1 MFNWLKNLF
10 VNKDQDVDPAFPFP
24 KSKDQA
30 ELAPYKVEPVSTEV
44 AEVVSKRAKDARGKF
59 VANDKST
66 PENEA
71 WVGGKAPAK
80 KKTPAK
86 KPAAGARGRKPKATT
101 VKK

>member
-10 VNKDQDVDPAFPFP
+10 KDSSTIVDNAASFPFP
-24 KSKDQA
+24 TAKDQA

-44 AEVVSKRAKDARGKF
+44 AEVVSKRAKDSRGKF

-80 KKTPAK
+80 KKTPA
-86 KPAAGARGRKPKATT
+86 AGARGRKPKATT